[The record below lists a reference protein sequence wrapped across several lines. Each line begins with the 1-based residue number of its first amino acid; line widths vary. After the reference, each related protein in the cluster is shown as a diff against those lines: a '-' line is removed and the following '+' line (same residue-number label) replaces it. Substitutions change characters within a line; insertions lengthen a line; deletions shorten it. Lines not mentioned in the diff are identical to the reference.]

1 MSKSALGQSADNS
14 PTIVVDA
21 RDVVASLARQRPSLV
36 CGELFAE
43 VIRRRALRDELTAVL
58 ERWRPEERVSVLV
71 DIIVDIEAA
80 KKKPRR
86 RAKSPT
92 ARRSPSLH
100 LGKGAAVIDELRAN
114 PRMPLAELSK
124 AIYGNS
130 DKRAICNTRSLLSAL
145 PSDGRVSRVGSGK
158 PPARGSA

>member
-58 ERWRPEERVSVLV
+58 ERWRPEERVAVLV
-71 DIIVDIEAA
+71 DVIVDLEYA
-80 KKKPRR
+80 KTKPR
-86 RAKSPT
+86 KPSST
-92 ARRSPSLH
+92 VRRSQHLH
-100 LGKGAAVIDELRAN
+100 LGKGIAALEELKAR
-114 PRMPLAELSK
+114 PRMPLKEIAM
-124 AIYGNS
+124 AVYGD
-130 DKRAICNTRSLLSAL
+130 DKKCSQNKTRSLLSTL
-145 PSDGRVSRVGSGK
+145 TSDGRVRCVGKGQWE
-158 PPARGSA
+158 AAV